1 MLGNVEQSNGK
12 RVASLNTQE
21 GSDLVQRQEPSE
33 NHRERRRV
41 VTEAQSLTSN
51 LAAQHLKFRGQ
62 GGVQTNK

>member
-1 MLGNVEQSNGK
+1 MELDTEQRHRQRFTKLNVRQ
-12 RVASLNTQE
+12 
-21 GSDLVQRQEPSE
+21 VQSE